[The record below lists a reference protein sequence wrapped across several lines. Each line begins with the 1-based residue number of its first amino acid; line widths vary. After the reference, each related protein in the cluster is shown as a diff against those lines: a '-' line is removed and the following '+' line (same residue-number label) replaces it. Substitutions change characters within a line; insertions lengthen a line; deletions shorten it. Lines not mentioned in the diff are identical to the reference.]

1 MLNIKNKWVLVTG
14 ASRGVG
20 VEIAKKIASLGG
32 NLFLQSRSKAHA
44 EKTLSLVK
52 EFGVEAIAV
61 ECNLENSDSI
71 NAMLQEIDASGKNV
85 EIVFNNAGFQV
96 PYCENYFSNKRE
108 DYIQAYAVNC
118 LAPVQI
124 AYHFLPK
131 MVKNGFGRILMTTS
145 GIADQPELMGY
156 ACAKAALDKFVR
168 DFACK
173 LNGTNVM
180 MNLMDPGWLRTD
192 LGGPNAPNDVS
203 TVIPGALVGV
213 LAEDKKSGRWFS
225 AQEFSGLE
233 LEEAIKKAEAQN

>member
-1 MLNIKNKWVLVTG
+1 MLDLKGKWVLVTG
-14 ASRGVG
+14 SSRGVG
-20 VEIAKKIASLGG
+20 AEIAKAVASLGG
-32 NLFLQSRSKAHA
+32 NLFLQSRSKSHA
-44 EKTLSLVK
+44 EKTLKAVQ
-52 EFGVEAIAV
+52 EMGVEAIAL
-61 ECNLENSDSI
+61 ECALENPDSI
-71 NAMLQEIDASGKNV
+71 KAMLQEIDNSGKIV
-85 EIVFNNAGFQV
+85 DIVFNNAGLQV
-96 PYCENYFSNKRE
+96 PYCSDYFSNERK
-108 DYIQAYAVNC
+108 DYLEAYAVNC

-131 MVKNGFGRILMTTS
+131 MVKSGFGRILMTSS

-173 LNGTNVM
+173 LNGTDVM

-192 LGGPNAPNDVS
+192 LGGPNAPNDVT

-225 AQEFSGLE
+225 AQEFAGME
-233 LEEAIKKAEAQN
+233 LSLAVQKAETL